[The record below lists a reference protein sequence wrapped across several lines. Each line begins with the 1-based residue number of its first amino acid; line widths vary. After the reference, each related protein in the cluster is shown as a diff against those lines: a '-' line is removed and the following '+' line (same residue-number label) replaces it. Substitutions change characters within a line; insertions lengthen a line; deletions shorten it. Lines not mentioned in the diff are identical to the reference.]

1 MKKYVKPLNNKTM
14 VLNLLNS
21 REKELFLY
29 LAVALI
35 KSDGVIH
42 ESEKVVLQLYAKE
55 MEISIP
61 SNLYEK
67 QDLAIKEWIAE
78 LSNLSDIKTKRA
90 IFVELSAL
98 AFADGNYSIEEK
110 EIIQMLAESFNFD
123 DKTIEYIIGLQDS
136 YMISYYSLLNF
147 IEKGE

>member
-1 MKKYVKPLNNKTM
+1 M

-21 REKELFLY
+21 REKELFLN

-42 ESEKVVLQLYAKE
+42 EAEKLILQLYAKE
-55 MEISIP
+55 MEISI
-61 SNLYEK
+61 SCDLYEK
-67 QDLAIKEWIAE
+67 QDFAVNEWITE
-78 LSNLSDIKTKRA
+78 LSNSSDTKMKRA

-110 EIIQMLAESFNFD
+110 EIIQLLAKSFNFND
-123 DKTIEYIIGLQDS
+123 DTIEYIIGLQDS
-136 YMISYYSLLNF
+136 YMISYYSLMNF

>member
-1 MKKYVKPLNNKTM
+1 M

-29 LAVALI
+29 LAIALI

-55 MEISIP
+55 MDMPIP
-61 SNLYEK
+61 SGLYEN
-67 QDLAIKEWIAE
+67 QVFNIKEWIAE
-78 LSNLSDIKTKRA
+78 LSNLSDAKTKRA

-98 AFADGNYSIEEK
+98 AFADGNYSYEEK
-110 EIIQMLAESFNFD
+110 EIIQILAESFNFD
-123 DKTIEYIIGLQDS
+123 DKTIEHIIGLQDS

>member
-123 DKTIEYIIGLQDS
+123 DKTIEYIIGLQVS

>member
-1 MKKYVKPLNNKTM
+1 M

-29 LAVALI
+29 LAIALI

-55 MEISIP
+55 MEIPIP

-67 QDLAIKEWIAE
+67 RDLAIKEWIAE

>member
-55 MEISIP
+55 MEIPIP

>member
-29 LAVALI
+29 LAIALI

-55 MEISIP
+55 MEIPIP

-67 QDLAIKEWIAE
+67 RDLAIKEWIAE